1 MLSGAAAARRRLRDA
16 GWAVTPVK
24 HAPEGAERPLTAP
37 LWPPERLDSVAIMH
51 ASLVEAVELRSLACS
66 PWRRVACEAGGYGW
80 AACSGAHAAL
90 RLKSWALELG
100 LGAAAASAPSMRPSV
115 AAPAGS
121 AATTMRRMHA
131 ARSPLLWPM
140 QHGQGTLHHP
150 LVAWL
155 PGCPPS
161 FVLAACAGLQLRWSA
176 RMAGVCSLA
185 PLQESWCCRGT
196 PETS

>member
-1 MLSGAAAARRRLRDA
+1 MAASCRLLVLSGAAAARRRLRDA

-90 RLKSWALELG
+90 HLKSWASELG
-100 LGAAAASAPSMRPSV
+100 LGEAPAFASFMRPSV

-121 AATTMRRMHA
+121 AATTMRRMHG
-131 ARSPLLWPM
+131 ARFPLLWPM
-140 QHGQGTLHHP
+140 QHG
-150 LVAWL
+150 
-155 PGCPPS
+155 
-161 FVLAACAGLQLRWSA
+161 
-176 RMAGVCSLA
+176 
-185 PLQESWCCRGT
+185 
-196 PETS
+196 